1 MQPANMLQ
9 RGALI
14 SVEFLVIAGALY
26 VGVLGFHALAPIL
39 LPLLF
44 ALLLTALLAP
54 AVLWLGRHRVPHAA
68 AVILVIAAFLVFVIG
83 GLSWIVPTILD
94 QAGRAASQAQDGLA
108 RLPDLLKD
116 LGIRSSDTVIHDAT
130 ERAKENLGNIGAS
143 ISSSAFS
150 VAAAS
155 VSVLFG
161 AFLTFVLLTYFLWD
175 GEGFWHGAVRMLAP
189 SRRERVLLGGRRTA
203 HALITF
209 VRSQVVVAAFDAV
222 GIAIGLL
229 ILGVPLVLPLAV
241 LTFVLSFI
249 PYVGATLSGLLIAL
263 VALSTQGA
271 GAMVGIIL
279 IALLVQFVEGHVVY
293 PLLIG
298 RNLKL
303 HPITVLLSV
312 GLGSAALGILG
323 AFFATPLLAGVA
335 AAAGLLPDQIDEA
348 ELAATQQ
355 EVDAM
360 HEADAAEQAEAE
372 AEPPPADARLADE

>member
-1 MQPANMLQ
+1 MQPANALQ

-14 SVEFLVIAGALY
+14 SLQFLAIAAALY
-26 VGVLGFHALAPIL
+26 VGVLGFHALSPIV

-44 ALLLTALLAP
+44 SLLLTALLAP
-54 AVLWLGRHRVPHAA
+54 GVLWLGRYKVPHPI
-68 AVILVIAAFLVFVIG
+68 AVVIVIGAFLLFVVG
-83 GLSWIVPTILD
+83 GISWIVPTILD

-108 RLPDLLKD
+108 RLPDLLRD

-130 ERAKENLGNIGAS
+130 ERAKENLGEIGGS

-161 AFLTFVLLTYFLWD
+161 AFLTFVLLTYLLWD
-175 GEGFWHGAVRMLAP
+175 GEGFWHGAVRLLSP
-189 SRRERVLLGGRRTA
+189 DRREGVLLAGRRSA

-209 VRSQVVVAAFDAV
+209 VRSQVVVAAFDAI
-222 GIAIGLL
+222 GIAIGLVV
-229 ILGVPLVLPLAV
+229 LGVPLVLPLAV

-263 VALSTQGA
+263 VALSTQGPA
-271 GAMVGIIL
+271 AMVAIIL
-279 IALLVQFVEGHVVY
+279 IAMLVQFVEGHVVY

-303 HPITVLLSV
+303 HPITVLLAV
-312 GLGSAALGILG
+312 GLGSASLGILG
-323 AFFATPLLAGVA
+323 AFFATPILAGVA
-335 AAAGLLPDQIDEA
+335 AAAGLLPDQLDEA

-355 EVDAM
+355 EMEAM
-360 HEADAAEQAEAE
+360 AEADAADHY
-372 AEPPPADARLADE
+372 EPAAPRADAKLADE